1 MHPLPTRRLVNR
13 TPFSLR
19 PGHIIDITEWRNSN
33 NHAWATG
40 RFCGN
45 AAVQKGPNHAD
56 GFPDDKTL
64 CETRPSPA
72 GTDRSITLDDLGNN

>member
-1 MHPLPTRRLVNR
+1 M
-13 TPFSLR
+13 
-19 PGHIIDITEWRNSN
+19 GK
-33 NHAWATG
+33 G